1 MKKSLS
7 SIILLSALFISMSMD
22 AAKPK
27 KQAANPN
34 EFRRSSLTMIMMEDP
49 RIDTTIQALVKEGF
63 RAAHVPDKFDEFDL
77 GYDLK
82 IFDPMEIEIT
92 DAARTEFSKFSG
104 KKKSKG
110 SKGAKGT
117 GIAAGLVGLVGN
129 LAGFEMGPTEEKYQN
144 PTMDTTKSDRAT
156 RAYLY
161 LKDNHVAKRLMD
173 KWFEADSGRLSID
186 LIKERAFYNATP
198 EEKAAAQEQFSE
210 RKLMDAVM
218 DMGGIDMISN
228 TFVTV
233 SSFRY
238 MTAEDMSAEI
248 LNGAAIG
255 AAFLPRD
262 AADLVM
268 STAELSAVA
277 ATVSIGKGYCINS
290 TTYLYKLV
298 WNDEIWKAIQENCA
312 SIEAYNRLD
321 CFHLEY
327 VGESSA
333 YCQVAVGRRTFEEAV
348 SYAVSRSMAKVI
360 AKLEKENEVFR
371 TVTPLTGIDPEI
383 TASIGTKECV
393 EKGDK
398 YDVLMNMGPDEK
410 TGLTTYKKVGS
421 LKVETVGNNMGE
433 DNDDKEAASN
443 TYTTF
448 KGKLPKTAQPGTLI
462 RQAN

>member
-1 MKKSLS
+1 MPT
-7 SIILLSALFISMSMD
+7 D

-49 RIDTTIQALVKEGF
+49 RVDTTIQALVRDGF

-92 DAARTEFSKFSG
+92 DAARTEFSQFSG

-117 GIAAGLVGLVGN
+117 GIAAGIVGLVGN

-144 PTMDTTKSDRAT
+144 PTIDTTKSDRAT

-161 LKDNHVAKRLMD
+161 LRDNHIAKRLMD
-173 KWFEADSGRLSID
+173 QWFSADSGVLNTNMVAQ
-186 LIKERAFYNATP
+186 RAFYNATP
-198 EEKAAAQEQFSE
+198 EEKAAAMENFSARE
-210 RKLMDAVM
+210 PMEAVM
-218 DMGGIDMISN
+218 SMGGMDMINN

-238 MTAEDMSAEI
+238 MTADDMSAEI

-268 STAELSAVA
+268 STAELSAIA

-298 WNDEIWKAIQENCA
+298 WNEEVMQTIGA
-312 SIEAYNRLD
+312 SFGSIDAYNNLD

-333 YCQVAVGRRTFEEAV
+333 YCQVAVGKRTFEEAV

-371 TVTPLTGIDPEI
+371 TVTPLTGIEPEI

-410 TGLTTYKKVGS
+410 TGLTVYKKVGS
-421 LKVETVGNNMGE
+421 LKVETVGNNMGD
-433 DNDDKEAASN
+433 DNDDKEASTN